1 MRTTGDA
8 TCSPQHVVSKCVAVG
23 GVKWNPSF
31 QDSSA
36 PGWAGAAVGA
46 GHIRQDDLPSHW
58 WVSMP
63 RPGSLCVCLHMQE
76 CSHIY
81 GGSCIPRPG
90 CACCAKECTLHK
102 GMHVHGHALEAAP
115 SQGFPG
121 HVWTCRYW
129 YLWYPHT
136 AAGGPLFTVTMETG
150 GNPRPASREL
160 EVLGLRA
167 GWVFPDRQIGGCLSR
182 GFGALGASGV
192 PGRPSF
198 L

>member
-36 PGWAGAAVGA
+36 PGWAGAAVGG

-58 WVSMP
+58 WVSTP

-76 CSHIY
+76 RSRIY

-90 CACCAKECTLHK
+90 CACCAKECTLCK
-102 GMHVHGHALEAAP
+102 GMHAAQRHARA
-115 SQGFPG
+115 
-121 HVWTCRYW
+121 WTCARGCPIPRIPRARVD
-129 YLWYPHT
+129 LQVLVSVVSPH
-136 AAGGPLFTVTMETG
+136 
-150 GNPRPASREL
+150 
-160 EVLGLRA
+160 
-167 GWVFPDRQIGGCLSR
+167 CC
-182 GFGALGASGV
+182 
-192 PGRPSF
+192 GRPSVHRYYGNRRQSQAC
-198 L
+198 LQRA